1 MCANRRATGS
11 LVFGKLMKDHKVKQ
25 TDPAA
30 QEAKDTIAIQG
41 RFRVSSQ
48 DMEYSIQEAS
58 EMLGIPIQKLRR
70 WDEQGVLVALRTSG
84 GHRRYSKELI
94 DRLAATSAPGSGS
107 EKTSQELATVKRSLA
122 EKRRIIQLLLESENR
137 YRDLVETSHDL
148 IWATDAQGRFTYLNN
163 AAHEIF
169 GLAPKDLIGRCFFN
183 FETGPSYISNRRF
196 LATLKRAGE
205 IKNYVTHLTSS
216 NGEDRWIG
224 INARITQDDNGE
236 MLGIRGTARDIT
248 EQHLAT
254 LRIAHLAMHDALTE
268 LPNRHSLQQRIES
281 AMQNG
286 GVGALLF
293 LDIDHFKYINDNFGH
308 RSGDQLIVGVGS
320 ALRDMMRRH
329 NAELYR
335 LGGDEFAIHLPE
347 GLRKEAIDA
356 AETALNAVRHYRFQA
371 NDQKIISNL
380 SASIGIALY
389 PFHGSDLPALLSNVD
404 ITMYQ
409 AKDLGRNRYMLFDQA
424 SDNLRSTHKRIQW
437 AKRLRDALDEDRLVL
452 FSQPVVR
459 LRDQKPVHHEIL
471 VRILGEDGKYI
482 LPGHFIELAE
492 SLGLVQEIDM
502 RVVEKLIRFMQENR
516 QTGKKLRYFVNLSRV
531 SISDQHWIQRFI
543 RLLRTSSIDPSQLV
557 FEITETAAM
566 SEIDVTLTFIRK
578 LKDMGCRFAL
588 DDFGAGFSS
597 FYYLKR
603 FEVDYLKIDGSFIR
617 DLAADEGSRLFVKA
631 LNEVAHGL
639 NKQVI
644 AEWVE
649 TPEVVKLLT
658 DMGTQFGQGYL
669 FQKPLPLER
678 GTVSAQPGS
687 GLTQSMTG

>member
-1 MCANRRATGS
+1 
-11 LVFGKLMKDHKVKQ
+11 MKDHKVKSSASTSVSQ
-25 TDPAA
+25 K
-30 QEAKDTIAIQG
+30 AKDTNTNQG
-41 RFRVSSQ
+41 RFQVSTQ

-58 EMLGIPIQKLRR
+58 ATLGIPIQKLRR
-70 WDEQGVLVALRTSG
+70 WDEQGVLVALRTAG

-94 DRLAATSAPGSGS
+94 DRLALTSSTSMGS
-107 EKTSQELATVKRSLA
+107 EKNNQELATVKRSLA

-163 AAHEIF
+163 AAQEIF
-169 GLAPKDLIGRCFFN
+169 DLAPNDLIGRCFFD
-183 FETGPSYISNRRF
+183 FETGPAHISNRRF

-205 IKNYVTHLTSS
+205 IKNYVTHLTTSS
-216 NGEDRWIG
+216 GEDRWIG
-224 INARITQDDNGE
+224 INARITHDENSD

-248 EQHLAT
+248 EQHISSQ
-254 LRIAHLAMHDALTE
+254 RIAHLAMHDSLTE
-268 LPNRHSLQQRIES
+268 LPNRHSLQQCIEA

-286 GVGALLF
+286 SVGALLF

-308 RSGDQLIVGVGS
+308 RSGDQLIIGVGS
-320 ALRDMMRRH
+320 ALLDQMRKH
-329 NAELYR
+329 NGELYR

-347 GLRKEAIDA
+347 GLRKEAIDT

-371 NDQKIISNL
+371 SDQKIISNL

-389 PFHGSDLPALLSNVD
+389 PFHGSDLPTLLSNVD

-492 SLGLVQEIDM
+492 SLGLIQEIDM
-502 RVVEKLIRFMQENR
+502 RVVEKLIRFMHENG
-516 QTGKKLRYFVNLSRV
+516 QTGKKMRYFVNLSRV
-531 SISDQHWIQRFI
+531 SISDQNWIQRFI
-543 RLLRTSSIDPSQLV
+543 RLLNTSGIDPSQLV

-566 SEIDVTLTFIRK
+566 SEIDVTLTFIRR
-578 LKDMGCRFAL
+578 LKEMGCRFAL

-617 DLAADEGSRLFVKA
+617 DLATDVGSRLFVKA
-631 LNEVAHGL
+631 LNEVARGL
-639 NKQVI
+639 NKRVI

-649 TPEVVKLLT
+649 SPEVVKLLIE
-658 DMGTQFGQGYL
+658 MGTQFGQGYL
-669 FQKPLPLER
+669 FQKPQPLEA
-678 GTVSAQPGS
+678 GFAAAHIDSP
-687 GLTQSMTG
+687 TQSLAG